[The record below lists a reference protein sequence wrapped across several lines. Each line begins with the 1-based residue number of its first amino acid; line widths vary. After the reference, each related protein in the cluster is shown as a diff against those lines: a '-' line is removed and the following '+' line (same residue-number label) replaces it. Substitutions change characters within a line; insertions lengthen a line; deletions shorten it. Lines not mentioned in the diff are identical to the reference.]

1 MTVAD
6 LEANMTN
13 AEYIDWV
20 MFDALR
26 AQEAELEQK
35 MAQSRGGRR

>member
-1 MTVAD
+1 MTVA
-6 LEANMTN
+6 EMEERMTN

-20 MFDALR
+20 MYYALR

-35 MAQSRGGRR
+35 MAQSRGSRR

>member
-6 LEANMTN
+6 LETRMTN
-13 AEYIDWV
+13 AEYVHWS
-20 MFDALR
+20 MLYALR

-35 MAQSRGGRR
+35 MANARGGRR